1 MNLELIELAR
11 FKTPQYECFYLPSET
26 ATLDYRIIGALTSH
40 AYERL
45 LARGWRRFGVEFF
58 RPACVNCV
66 KCRSLRVL
74 VNEVEPSKSQRR
86 TRRMNAHLDLVVQR
100 PTVTTQHLRLY
111 NAYHADM
118 HVRRGWPEQEMTAD
132 RYAETYLAAPGGFT
146 REFLYFDG
154 GTLVAV
160 GLVDVMDDAMSSLY
174 FFHDPARRASA
185 LGVFSLLEE
194 LRVARERGL
203 RHHYLGYWVAECQ
216 SMAYKAQYRP
226 HEILQRRPEDHEEP
240 VWLRAETAVR
250 AIGPLH
256 GAR

>member
-1 MNLELIELAR
+1 MKLELIELAR
-11 FKTPQYECFYLPSET
+11 FRTPQYECFYLPSET

-40 AYERL
+40 AYEQL

-74 VNEVEPSKSQRR
+74 VNEFEPSKSQRR
-86 TRRMNAHLDLVVQR
+86 TRRTNAHLDLVVQR
-100 PTVTTQHLRLY
+100 PSVTTEHLHLF

-118 HVRRGWPEQEMTAD
+118 HVRRGWPQQEMTAD
-132 RYAETYLAAPGGFT
+132 RYAKTYLAAPGDFT

-160 GLVDVMDDAMSSLY
+160 GLVDVTDDSLSSLY
-174 FFHDPARRASA
+174 FFHDPARRSSA

-194 LRVARERGL
+194 LRFARERGL
-203 RHHYLGYWVAECQ
+203 RHHYLGYCVAECQ

-226 HEILQRRPEDHEEP
+226 HEILQHLPGDREEP
-240 VWLRAETAVR
+240 VWRRAETAAP
-250 AIGPLH
+250 AIG
-256 GAR
+256 